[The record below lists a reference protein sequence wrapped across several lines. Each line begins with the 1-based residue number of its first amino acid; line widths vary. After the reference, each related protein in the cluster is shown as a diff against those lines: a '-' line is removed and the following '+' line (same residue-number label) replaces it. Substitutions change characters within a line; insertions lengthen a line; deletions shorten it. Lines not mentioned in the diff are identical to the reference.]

1 MGVYVFKSRIY
12 KIGSELEP
20 IWKFDRLRVS

>member
-1 MGVYVFKSRIY
+1 MGVYVFKSPIY
-12 KIGSELEP
+12 KIGSELES